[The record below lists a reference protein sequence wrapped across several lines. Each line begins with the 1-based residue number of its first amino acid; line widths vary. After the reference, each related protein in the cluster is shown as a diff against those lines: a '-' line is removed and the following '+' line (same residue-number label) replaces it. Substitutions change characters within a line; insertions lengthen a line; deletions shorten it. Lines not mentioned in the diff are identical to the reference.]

1 MTMIQ
6 PSTLEGSRT
15 GRVTRL
21 LCGVAF
27 YVVFFVTFLYAIGF
41 VEGLLVPEAI
51 DTGTDVPTSE
61 ALLVDVLVTTAY
73 IFVGIFLE
81 ERSDSSD

>member
-51 DTGTDVPTSE
+51 DTGTDVPRRRGTLGRCAGDHGLHLRRHLSRGT
-61 ALLVDVLVTTAY
+61 LR
-73 IFVGIFLE
+73 FK
-81 ERSDSSD
+81 